1 MRTFNGVRSGT
12 YSVWGLY
19 SSCKE
24 ISGHLHKAEEV
35 SPLELDHKDW
45 FEGSGNGEC
54 GGGVA

>member
-1 MRTFNGVRSGT
+1 MGLEVAHTQYGGCTHHVKKSQGTSTKLRRS
-12 YSVWGLY
+12 L
-19 SSCKE
+19 
-24 ISGHLHKAEEV
+24 